1 MTLVFAMKTRKKR
14 DRALER
20 AIEKL
25 GSSARLA
32 ARIGITEQAISQ
44 WRRVPY
50 LRVLEIERA
59 TGIPRTELRPDIYP
73 PELERGVA

>member
-1 MTLVFAMKTRKKR
+1 MKKR

-20 AIEKL
+20 AIAKL
-25 GSSARLA
+25 GTAAALA

-44 WRRVPY
+44 WRRVPH

-59 TGIPRTELRPDIYP
+59 TGVPRTELRPDLYP